1 MVSKITA
8 PWSKNKL
15 RRDFVFYVG
24 MSRALLNVHI
34 QHKGTL
40 LVVCTVNVPFTFIV
54 KLTINQLWQMWSAEV
69 EPQSEPEAAFEG
81 FDGWWGVTV

>member
-1 MVSKITA
+1 M
-8 PWSKNKL
+8 
-15 RRDFVFYVG
+15 FYVG

-54 KLTINQLWQMWSAEV
+54 KLTINQL
-69 EPQSEPEAAFEG
+69 
-81 FDGWWGVTV
+81 

>member
-1 MVSKITA
+1 MWECLEPSWMYTT
-8 PWSKNKL
+8 
-15 RRDFVFYVG
+15 
-24 MSRALLNVHI
+24 
-34 QHKGTL
+34 QGTL